1 MVACSGRRLD
11 ATGGVKRGV
20 ATTGTGMESPDSIP
34 DNVPLLAGY
43 CRLSTSGGIVVV
55 IVVLLPGLAD

>member
-1 MVACSGRRLD
+1 MD

-34 DNVPLLAGY
+34 DNAPLLAGY

>member
-1 MVACSGRRLD
+1 MD
-11 ATGGVKRGV
+11 AAGGVKRGV
-20 ATTGTGMESPDSIP
+20 ATTGTGPEPPDSILGS
-34 DNVPLLAGY
+34 VPLLSGY